1 MNYGVFNLAVS
12 EFTLNINS
20 KTFFNFDPTRVPSPC
35 FVVDEVAVENN
46 LKILNR
52 VQQESGAKVLLA
64 LKAFSMFSLAPLIT
78 QYLSGTCSSGLHE
91 ALLAYEEFG
100 GNKKG
105 APNTPEAHKEI
116 HVFSAAFTEPD
127 LKELLTFSDHIV
139 FNSFNQWNRFQPLI
153 QQAIKER
160 AEKGEV
166 IDFGLRINPMHS
178 EGAVEIY
185 DPCAAGSRL
194 GIPFNTFMENAPTP
208 DALVAAGINGLH
220 FHTLC
225 EQLFEPLDRTLN
237 AVEEKFGEYLH
248 KMQWVNFGGGHHI
261 THPDYNVD
269 KLIERIKAFQQKY
282 NVQVYMEPGE
292 AIAIHTGVLVSEVL
306 DLGYNQ
312 MDLAIL
318 DTSATCHMPDTL
330 EMPYRAEILDFSSI
344 GFGSAGEKDEKKYSY
359 RLGGQTCLA
368 GDVMGDYSFDQP
380 LEIGQRLMFDDM
392 SHYTMVKTSTFNGIG
407 LPSLALWNSET
418 DKVTVVKQFGYQ
430 DFKQRLS

>member
-1 MNYGVFNLAVS
+1 VS
-12 EFTLNINS
+12 INS

-52 VQQESGAKVLLA
+52 VQEESGAKVLLA
-64 LKAFSMFSLAPLIT
+64 LKAFSMFSLAPLII

-91 ALLAYEEFG
+91 ALLGYEEFG

-105 APNTPEAHKEI
+105 DKHKEM

-139 FNSFNQWNRFQPLI
+139 FNSFNQWQRFQPLI
-153 QQAIKER
+153 TQAKSDR
-160 AEKGEV
+160 LMKNEV

-178 EGAVEIY
+178 EGAAEIY

-194 GIPFNTFMENAPTP
+194 GIPLDTFKQHVPTP
-208 DALVAAGINGLH
+208 DDLVAAGINGLH

-225 EQLFEPLDRTLN
+225 EQLFEPLDRTLA
-237 AVEEKFGEYLH
+237 AVEEQFGEYLH
-248 KMQWVNFGGGHHI
+248 KMDWVNFGGGHHI

-269 KLIERIKAFQQKY
+269 KLIARVKAFQEKY
-282 NVQVYMEPGE
+282 DVQVYLEPGE

-330 EMPYRAEILDFSSI
+330 EMPYRAEIIDLKSI
-344 GFGSAGEKDEKKYSY
+344 NAAGEKDEKQYSY

-368 GDVMGDYSFDQP
+368 GDVMGDYSFDKP

-418 DKVTVVKQFGYQ
+418 DQVTVVKQFGYQ

>member
-1 MNYGVFNLAVS
+1 MS
-12 EFTLNINS
+12 INS
-20 KTFFNFDPTRVPSPC
+20 KTFFNFNPSRVPSPC

-105 APNTPEAHKEI
+105 AKNTSEEHKEM
-116 HVFSAAFTEPD
+116 HVFSAAFTESD

-139 FNSFNQWNRFQPLI
+139 FNSFNQWQRFQPLI
-153 QQAIKER
+153 QQAKADR
-160 AEKGEV
+160 LKKGEV

-178 EGAVEIY
+178 EGAAEIY

-194 GIPFNTFMENAPTP
+194 GIPYDTFMQNAPTP
-208 DALVAAGINGLH
+208 DDLVAAGINGLH

-225 EQLFEPLDRTLN
+225 EQLFEPLDRTLT
-237 AVEEKFGEYLH
+237 AVEEKFGDYLH

-261 THPDYNVD
+261 THSDYNVD
-269 KLIERIKAFQQKY
+269 KLIARIKAFQEKY
-282 NVQVYMEPGE
+282 DVQVYLEPGE

-330 EMPYRAEILDFSSI
+330 EMPYRAEIFDPNSI
-344 GFGSAGEKDEKKYSY
+344 SQTSAGEKDEKAFTY

-368 GDVMGDYSFDQP
+368 GDVMGDYSFEQP
-380 LEIGQRLMFDDM
+380 LEISQRLMFDDM

-418 DKVTVVKQFGYQ
+418 DEVTVVKQFGYQ

>member
-1 MNYGVFNLAVS
+1 M
-12 EFTLNINS
+12 NINS

-52 VQQESGAKVLLA
+52 VQEESGAKILLA

-91 ALLAYEEFG
+91 ALLGYEEFG

-105 APNTPEAHKEI
+105 APNTPEAHKEM

-194 GIPFNTFMENAPTP
+194 GIPYDTFMENAPTP

-237 AVEEKFGEYLH
+237 AVEEKFGDYLH

-269 KLIERIKAFQQKY
+269 KLIERIKAFQKKY
-282 NVQVYMEPGE
+282 DVQVYMEPGDV
-292 AIAIHTGVLVSEVL
+292 ISIHTGVLVSEDL

-318 DTSATCHMPDTL
+318 DTSATFHMP
-330 EMPYRAEILDFSSI
+330 
-344 GFGSAGEKDEKKYSY
+344 
-359 RLGGQTCLA
+359 
-368 GDVMGDYSFDQP
+368 
-380 LEIGQRLMFDDM
+380 
-392 SHYTMVKTSTFNGIG
+392 
-407 LPSLALWNSET
+407 ET
-418 DKVTVVKQFGYQ
+418 V
-430 DFKQRLS
+430 L

>member
-1 MNYGVFNLAVS
+1 MWCLKRES
-12 EFTLNINS
+12 ILKINS
-20 KTFFNFDPTRVPSPC
+20 KTFIDFDPTRVPSPC
-35 FVVDEVAVENN
+35 FVVDEVMVENN

-52 VQQESGAKVLLA
+52 VQKESGAKVLLA

-78 QYLSGTCSSGLHE
+78 KYLSGTCASGLHE
-91 ALLAYEEFG
+91 ALLGFEEFC
-100 GNKKG
+100 GNKEGK
-105 APNTPEAHKEI
+105 EHKEI
-116 HVFSAAFTEPD
+116 HVFSAAFTELD

-139 FNSFNQWNRFQPLI
+139 FNSFNQWQRFQPLI
-153 QQAIKER
+153 QQAEAARK
-160 AEKGEV
+160 KS

-178 EGAVEIY
+178 EGAVDIY

-194 GIPFNTFMENAPTP
+194 VIPFETFTQHVPTA
-208 DALVAAGINGLH
+208 DDLVVTGISGLH

-225 EQLFEPLDRTLN
+225 EQLFEPLDRTLS
-237 AVEEKFGEYLH
+237 AVEDQFGEYLH
-248 KMQWVNFGGGHHI
+248 KMDWVNFGGGHHI
-261 THPDYNVD
+261 THPDYDVD
-269 KLIERIKAFQQKY
+269 KLIARVKSFQEKY
-282 NVQVYMEPGE
+282 DVQVYLEPGE

-312 MDLAIL
+312 MNLAIL

-330 EMPYRAEILDFSSI
+330 EMPYRAEIFDLASKN
-344 GFGSAGEKDEKKYSY
+344 SAGEKGERSYSY

-368 GDVMGDYSFDQP
+368 GDVMGDYSFDHP

-418 DKVTVVKQFGYQ
+418 DEVKVVKQFGYS

>member
-1 MNYGVFNLAVS
+1 VA
-12 EFTLNINS
+12 INS

-91 ALLAYEEFG
+91 ALLGYEEFG
-100 GNKKG
+100 GNKKD
-105 APNTPEAHKEI
+105 NQHKEM
-116 HVFSAAFTEPD
+116 HVFSPAFTEPD

-139 FNSFNQWNRFQPLI
+139 FNSFNQWQRFQPLI
-153 QQAIKER
+153 TQAKSDRLKNNE
-160 AEKGEV
+160 AL
-166 IDFGLRINPMHS
+166 DFGLRINPMHS
-178 EGAVEIY
+178 EGAAEIY
-185 DPCAAGSRL
+185 DPCVAGSRL
-194 GIPFNTFMENAPTP
+194 GIPFATFKQHAPTP
-208 DALVAAGINGLH
+208 DDLVASGITGLH

-225 EQLFEPLDRTLN
+225 EQLFEPLDRTLT
-237 AVEEKFGEYLH
+237 AVEQQFGEYLH
-248 KMQWVNFGGGHHI
+248 KMHWVNFGGGHHI
-261 THPDYNVD
+261 THPDYDVD
-269 KLIERIKAFQQKY
+269 KLIARVKAFQEKY
-282 NVQVYMEPGE
+282 DVQVYLEPGE

-330 EMPYRAEILDFSSI
+330 EMPYRAEIFDI
-344 GFGSAGEKDEKKYSY
+344 TAKENAGEQGEKQHSY

-418 DKVTVVKQFGYQ
+418 DEVTVVKQFGYQ
-430 DFKQRLS
+430 AFKQRLS

>member
-1 MNYGVFNLAVS
+1 MS
-12 EFTLNINS
+12 INS

-35 FVVDEVAVENN
+35 FVVDEVSIENN

-78 QYLSGTCSSGLHE
+78 KYLSGTCSSGLHE
-91 ALLAYEEFG
+91 ALLGYEEFG
-100 GNKKG
+100 GNKKS
-105 APNTPEAHKEI
+105 AEHKEI

-139 FNSFNQWNRFQPLI
+139 FNSFNQWQRFQPLI
-153 QQAIKER
+153 QQAKLER
-160 AEKGEV
+160 LEKNDSENEHA

-178 EGAVEIY
+178 EGAAEIY

-194 GIPFNTFMENAPTP
+194 GIPFETFKKHVPKPA
-208 DALVAAGINGLH
+208 DLVAAGITGLH

-225 EQLFEPLDRTLN
+225 EQLFEPLDRTLT
-237 AVEEKFGEYLH
+237 AVEEQFGEYLH
-248 KMQWVNFGGGHHI
+248 KMDWVNFGGGHHI

-269 KLIERIKAFQQKY
+269 KLIDRVKAFQEKY
-282 NVQVYMEPGE
+282 DVQVYLEPGE

-312 MDLAIL
+312 MELAIL

-330 EMPYRAEILDFSSI
+330 EMPYRAEIFDESSRTA
-344 GFGSAGEKDEKKYSY
+344 AGEKGEKKYSY

-380 LEIGQRLMFDDM
+380 LEIGQRLMFNDM

-407 LPSLALWNSET
+407 LPSLALWNSES
-418 DKVTVVKQFGYQ
+418 DEVTIVKQFGYQ